1 MRIRTA
7 ILGSALAICAPSSA
21 MAQAYL
27 GEPNELSAGV
37 AYLFAPSGQIVS
49 TTTGDGDA
57 FNDYQPNAV
66 VFAHQVNM
74 SADYTTPVRGL
85 AVDVT
90 VPLLGVKVGEG
101 SFEHFPRPGPYDD
114 GDMHW
119 TLTDFRGN
127 LRYQIK
133 AIEEYLGLS
142 FLAGASI
149 PMADYATSGFA
160 VAGAHLKGFHMG
172 GAIAR
177 TLDPLISR
185 MFFQLEYEYVIREKV
200 DVSPETEKFGRNY
213 SDVAFSLGAFLPA
226 NFTIAA
232 AANFRKSHGGASFS
246 SLVLEPPVVQDAH
259 DRLLSED
266 FLLVGGDVGYDVNEK
281 LSLGAVTRFFVW
293 GLNTRNQNIFGL
305 SATYKF
311 L

>member
-49 TTTGDGDA
+49 TTTGDDDGFD
-57 FNDYQPNAV
+57 DYQPNAT
-66 VFAHQVNM
+66 VFAHQVNF
-74 SADYTTPVRGL
+74 SADYTLPIRGL

-133 AIEEYLGLS
+133 QIEEYLGLS

-149 PMADYATSGFA
+149 PMSDYATS
-160 VAGAHLKGFHMG
+160 
-172 GAIAR
+172 
-177 TLDPLISR
+177 
-185 MFFQLEYEYVIREKV
+185 
-200 DVSPETEKFGRNY
+200 
-213 SDVAFSLGAFLPA
+213 
-226 NFTIAA
+226 
-232 AANFRKSHGGASFS
+232 
-246 SLVLEPPVVQDAH
+246 
-259 DRLLSED
+259 
-266 FLLVGGDVGYDVNEK
+266 
-281 LSLGAVTRFFVW
+281 
-293 GLNTRNQNIFGL
+293 
-305 SATYKF
+305 
-311 L
+311 